1 VIARE
6 PEETRR
12 YGVERLIPS
21 NALPARIAG
30 PLRIRA
36 PERIQQPARRG
47 TQAPAP
53 PYPSHTAWPV
63 GCYGSWQEPTN
74 APSAI
79 VAFAPHFDT
88 HNGQNVET
96 CFVTCV
102 LAIGPPSGVQS
113 PFKYRLHARM
123 TTTA

>member
-21 NALPARIAG
+21 NALLARIAG

-36 PERIQQPARRG
+36 PERIQQPLGVVHKLRRRL
-47 TQAPAP
+47 TL
-53 PYPSHTAWPV
+53 HTLPGRWDAMDP
-63 GCYGSWQEPTN
+63 GRSATN

>member
-1 VIARE
+1 MSSASFQAMRCQPGSLDPFGFV
-6 PEETRR
+6 
-12 YGVERLIPS
+12 RLS
-21 NALPARIAG
+21 TLHTLPGRWDAMDPGRSA
-30 PLRIRA
+30 
-36 PERIQQPARRG
+36 
-47 TQAPAP
+47 
-53 PYPSHTAWPV
+53 
-63 GCYGSWQEPTN
+63 TN